1 MHKEKVIGNCI
12 VKVVAPREVTPQ
24 DVDDI
29 ADAMMVLMIEL
40 RNAAQKAEVKS

>member
-12 VKVVAPREVTPQ
+12 VKVIAPREVTPQ

-29 ADAMMVLMIEL
+29 ADAIYHWCPWCREE
-40 RNAAQKAEVKS
+40 RGRI